1 MRSKNFIYPTT
12 ISEKGFGKMEE
23 RMKELSEKIIRL
35 LEEKK
40 IQEIKEIIFD
50 LYPTEFVEVT
60 DYLPL
65 EQTVEIFKLIKDDE
79 KIAELLSE
87 LSSELQ
93 TNIMEALGKEK
104 ASDILEEMDTDEA
117 ADFLGEITPQESR
130 ELLDLM
136 PKEEAEEIEELLKY
150 EENTAGSIMNNEF
163 VALSEDLTAEEAIN
177 KIRELS
183 PEAEMIYY
191 IYIVD
196 KREKLIGVISLRD
209 LIMANPK
216 AKITKIVEEDVVSV
230 LDTED
235 QETAARII
243 ADYDF
248 LAIPVI
254 DRNGTLL
261 GIITVDDIIDVLQ
274 EEVTED
280 IHKMVGSS
288 EVYEDKLIKASPL
301 TRAKA
306 RLPWLFVCMG
316 GGILSGLVI
325 KFHSDTLQTVMAMA
339 FFIPIIMAM
348 GGNVGAQSS
357 TIAVRGLAT
366 GQLRIDELWHNIWTE
381 TKVGSFMGIIV
392 GIIIALV
399 AFVWQDNYVLGLVIG
414 LSLCLTMITAATIGT
429 LLPLI
434 FTKIKVDPAISA
446 GPFITTIVDVG
457 SLLIY
462 FSLGTFLFE
471 FFS

>member
-1 MRSKNFIYPTT
+1 
-12 ISEKGFGKMEE
+12 MEE
-23 RMKELSEKIIRL
+23 RTKELSEKIISL

-40 IQEIKEIIFD
+40 VQEVKEIIFD
-50 LYPTEFVEVT
+50 LYPTEFTELT

-87 LSSELQ
+87 LNSELQ
-93 TNIMEALGKEK
+93 ANIMDALGKEK

-117 ADFLGEITPQESR
+117 ADFLGEITPEESR

-136 PKEEAEEIEELLKY
+136 PKEEAKEIEELLKY

-163 VALSEDLTAEEAIN
+163 VALPEDLTAEEAIN
-177 KIRELS
+177 KIRVLS

-216 AKITKIVEEDVVSV
+216 AKISEFMEEDVVSV

-235 QETAARII
+235 QESVAKKM

-248 LAIPVI
+248 LALPVI
-254 DRNGTLL
+254 EKRGILL
-261 GIITVDDIIDVLQ
+261 GIITVDDIIDIMR

-306 RLPWLFVCMG
+306 RLSWLFVCMAG
-316 GGILSGLVI
+316 GVLAGSVIRFYSDILQSIVAL
-325 KFHSDTLQTVMAMA
+325 A
-339 FFIPIIMAM
+339 FFIPVIIDM
-348 GGNVGAQSS
+348 GGNVGTQSS
-357 TIAVRGLAT
+357 TITVRALAT
-366 GQLRIDELWHNIWTE
+366 GQLRTDELARNIWAE
-381 TKVGSFMGIIV
+381 TKVGLLIGLIA
-392 GIIIALV
+392 GIALSVV
-399 AFVWQDNYVLGLVIG
+399 ALIWQNNFLLGIVIG
-414 LSLCLTMITAATIGT
+414 LSLCITLVVAAAIGT

-434 FTKIKVDPAISA
+434 FTKIKVDPAIAS
-446 GPFITTIVDVG
+446 GPLITTIIDMG
-457 SLLIY
+457 GLFIY
-462 FSLGTFLFE
+462 FSIGSLIFKYFG
-471 FFS
+471 

>member
-1 MRSKNFIYPTT
+1 MEDKI
-12 ISEKGFGKMEE
+12 KGI
-23 RMKELSEKIIRL
+23 SEKIIKL

-40 IQEIKEIIFD
+40 IQEVKEIIFD

-60 DYLPL
+60 HYLPL

-87 LSSELQ
+87 LNSELQ
-93 TNIMEALGKEK
+93 ANIMDALGKEK

-117 ADFLGEITPQESR
+117 ADFLGEITPRESR

-136 PKEEAEEIEELLKY
+136 PKEEAKEIEELLKY
-150 EENTAGSIMNNEF
+150 KENTAGSIMNNEF
-163 VALSEDLTAEEAIN
+163 VALPEDLTAEEAIN

-216 AKITKIVEEDVVSV
+216 AKISKIVEEDVVSV

-254 DRNGTLL
+254 NRNGTLL

-306 RLPWLFVCMG
+306 RLSWLFVCMAG
-316 GGILSGLVI
+316 GVLAGSVI
-325 KFHSDTLQTVMAMA
+325 KFYSDILQSVVALA
-339 FFIPIIMAM
+339 FFIPVIIDM
-348 GGNVGAQSS
+348 GGNVGTQSS
-357 TIAVRGLAT
+357 TITVRALAT
-366 GQLRIDELWHNIWTE
+366 GQLRTDELARNIWAE
-381 TKVGSFMGIIV
+381 TKVGLLIGLIV
-392 GIIIALV
+392 GIALSVV
-399 AFVWQDNYVLGLVIG
+399 ALIWQNNFLLGIVIG
-414 LSLCLTMITAATIGT
+414 LSLCITLVVAAAIGT

-434 FTKIKVDPAISA
+434 FTKIKVDPAIAS
-446 GPFITTIVDVG
+446 GPLITTIIDMG
-457 SLLIY
+457 GLFIY
-462 FSLGTFLFE
+462 FSIGSLIFKYFG
-471 FFS
+471 

>member
-1 MRSKNFIYPTT
+1 
-12 ISEKGFGKMEE
+12 MEE
-23 RMKELSEKIIRL
+23 KIKKLSIKIIRL

-40 IQEIKEIIFD
+40 AQEAKEIVDD
-50 LYPTEFVEVT
+50 LYPTEFAELT
-60 DYLPL
+60 DYLSL
-65 EQTVEIFKLIKDDE
+65 EQTIEIFKLLKDDE

-87 LSSELQ
+87 LDTELQ
-93 TNIMEALGKEK
+93 SNIMEALGKEK

-117 ADFLGEITPQESR
+117 VDFLGEITPQESR

-163 VALSEDLTAEEAIN
+163 VALPEDLTAEEAIS

-191 IYIVD
+191 VYIVD
-196 KREKLIGVISLRD
+196 KRERVIGVISLRD
-209 LIMANPK
+209 LIVADPK
-216 AKITKIVEEDVVSV
+216 AKISKIMEEDVISV
-230 LDTED
+230 LDIED
-235 QETAARII
+235 QEVAARII
-243 ADYDF
+243 SDYDF
-248 LAIPVI
+248 LALPVI
-254 DRNGTLL
+254 DKRGALL
-261 GIITVDDIIDVLQ
+261 GIITVDDIIDVMQ

-280 IHKMVGSS
+280 IYKMVGSS
-288 EVYEDKLIKASPL
+288 EIYEDKLIKASSL

-306 RLPWLFVCMG
+306 RLPWLFICMAG
-316 GGILSGLVI
+316 EILSGTVI
-325 KFHSDTLQTVMAMA
+325 KFHSDTLQTVIAMA

-366 GQLRIDELWHNIWTE
+366 GQLKIDELWHNIWTE
-381 TKVGSFMGIIV
+381 TKVGSLIGLIAGIVIV
-392 GIIIALV
+392 LIALI
-399 AFVWQDNYVLGLVIG
+399 WQDNYVLGLVIG
-414 LSLCLTMITAATIGT
+414 LSLCITMITAATVGT

-434 FTKIKVDPAISA
+434 FTKIKIDPAIAA

-462 FSLGTFLFE
+462 FGLGTFLFKI
-471 FFS
+471 FSK